1 MRDQKLSLNRSSL
14 KARQDYLLEAEEGT
28 LNLPSEFTQI
38 GGRFGT
44 GEPYNPHKHLHVVVR
59 DGVRDGVP
67 YGVPYLVASSNV
79 FGSLTH
85 HVMKIDPKT
94 ATELMG
100 GSNMS
105 EERLQQLHSHVVR
118 QAQEPYLYMHG
129 GKINDAS
136 MSTQQ
141 LLALF
146 EHDQKYE
153 STRTPR
159 FSKLINEI
167 ANHITEEQDKR
178 ARLLGE
184 TAGMNMGGPPSS
196 LGNPAEYRADAE
208 QAAKDSRKA
217 AVARGDIGSADVDA
231 SDKGRQAVYRILA
244 AAQQLGP
251 EAIEHGGTAP
261 FLGAG
266 ADLEILKNH
275 GHKVAPEDLERVKA
289 LIEHLQR
296 TVDKG
301 MGRDTAEQRRR
312 ALQGGNPLGR
322 IFGEK

>member
-38 GGRFGT
+38 GRRFGT
-44 GEPYNPHKHLHVVVR
+44 GEPYKPYKHLHVVVR
-59 DGVRDGVP
+59 N
-67 YGVPYLVASSNV
+67 GVPYLVASSNI
-79 FGSLTH
+79 FGSHTH
-85 HVMKIDPKT
+85 HVMKIDSKT

-129 GKINDAS
+129 GEINDAG

-141 LLALF
+141 LLADF
-146 EHDQKYE
+146 GIQAQPPKPKNE

-167 ANHITEEQDKR
+167 ANHITEEQDR
-178 ARLLGE
+178 RDRLLGE
-184 TAGMNMGGPPSS
+184 TAGMNMGGIPSS
-196 LGNPAEYRADAE
+196 LGNPAEYRALAR
-208 QAAKDSRKA
+208 QKAKDSREA

-231 SDKGRQAVYRILA
+231 SDKGRQDVYRILA

-251 EAIEHGGTAP
+251 EAFEHGGTAP
-261 FLGAG
+261 FLRAR

-296 TVDKG
+296 TVDTG
-301 MGRDTAEQRRR
+301 MGRDTAAKRRE